1 MQTVILA
8 GGLGTRLRP
17 LTHQIPKVMVSI
29 KGKPFLEYILELLK
43 RNNLKKIVLCVG
55 YLGEKIE
62 NYFGNGKEWGIDI
75 KYSFEKEKGLLGTG
89 GALKNAESFLENEF
103 IVLYGDTFLNINY
116 QDLISYF
123 YKQDKLGVMVAFTN
137 QPKTMLNNIEV
148 NNKNEIINYDK
159 RKEEKAN
166 CIDAGVLVF
175 KKDILNLSSAKDK
188 FSLEEEVYP
197 VLIQKREF
205 IIYPTSQKF
214 YDIGTFERLKNF
226 YQML

>member
-17 LTHQIPKVMVSI
+17 LTHQIPKVMVLI

-62 NYFGNGKEWGIDI
+62 NYFGNGKKWGMDI

-89 GALKNAESFLENEF
+89 GALKNAEPLLENEF

-123 YKQDKLGVMVAFTN
+123 YKQDKLGIMAAFTN

-159 RKEEKAN
+159 KKEEKAN
-166 CIDAGVLVF
+166 CVDAGVLVF
-175 KKDILNLSSAKDK
+175 RKDILNLFPAKEK

-197 VLIQKREF
+197 ALIQKREF
-205 IIYPTSQKF
+205 ITYPTSQKF
-214 YDIGTFERLKNF
+214 YDIGTFERLKFF
-226 YQML
+226 YQTL